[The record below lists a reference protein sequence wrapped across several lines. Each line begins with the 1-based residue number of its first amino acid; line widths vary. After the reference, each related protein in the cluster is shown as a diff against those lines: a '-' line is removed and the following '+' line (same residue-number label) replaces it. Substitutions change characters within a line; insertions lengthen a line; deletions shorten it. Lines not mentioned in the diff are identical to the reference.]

1 MADPNIAETTIV
13 KGKTAVL
20 ASVPTSDTTIVEN
33 LTSNSV
39 FKINTMII
47 SNIDGS
53 APYDI
58 SVSLVRNSITY
69 KIVHTMSVPPDT
81 SILVLSKDTSIYL
94 QENDAIKLTA
104 STADKLQAICSYE
117 ELL

>member
-1 MADPNIAETTIV
+1 MADPNIAETTVV

-20 ASVPTSDTTIVEN
+20 ASIPTSNTTIVEN

-39 FKINTMII
+39 FKINTLIV

-53 APYDI
+53 APYDV
-58 SVSLVRNSITY
+58 SVSLVRNSIAY
-69 KIVHTMSVPPDT
+69 KLVHTMSVPPDT
-81 SILVLSKDTSIYL
+81 SVLVLSKNTSIYL
-94 QENDAIKLTA
+94 QENDAIKLVA
-104 STADKLQAICSYE
+104 SSADKLQAICSYE